1 MAVML
6 QANPGLTPGL
16 VKAILQYTAQ
26 PLPAASLIQQ
36 GTGLLN
42 VDGAV
47 RVAQSLRTDI
57 ASAVA
62 AGTLKPGDRLLAAGK
77 SLPSS
82 PSWIGGETTPWA
94 GIITAGGGHVVGGP
108 ALLEKYQAIYDP
120 RLLWTGR
127 LVTRMTPVDWPGNRP
142 AAPLRADASP
152 ARRWC

>member
-1 MAVML
+1 MLSGTSIAAPAVAGAVAAML

-16 VKAILQYTAQ
+16 AKAILQYTAQ
-26 PLPAASLIQQ
+26 PLPGASLIQQ

-57 ASAVA
+57 AAAVA

-82 PSWIGGETTPWA
+82 PSWIGGA
-94 GIITAGGGHVVGGP
+94 HDRLGP
-108 ALLEKYQAIYDP
+108 ASSPRAAVMWSAAAPLLEKYQSIYDP

-127 LVTRMTPVDWPGNRP
+127 LVTG
-142 AAPLRADASP
+142 
-152 ARRWC
+152 